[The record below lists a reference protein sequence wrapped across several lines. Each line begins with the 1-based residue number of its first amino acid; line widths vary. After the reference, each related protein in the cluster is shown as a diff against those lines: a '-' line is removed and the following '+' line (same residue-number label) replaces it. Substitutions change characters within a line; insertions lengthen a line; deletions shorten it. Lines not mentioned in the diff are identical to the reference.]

1 LRVARADSQ
10 DDIPS
15 IHPVALPGERVS
27 LREVG
32 LDDATAAFAWAGD
45 PRFFR
50 YMALDAVG
58 SVGEEAEVLR
68 AMRQQARAR
77 PRVQYHL
84 GVVERSRD
92 ELIGMVR
99 LGIVAPQFRG
109 ADLGYGVRADRW
121 GQGFTAEAV
130 GLVLG
135 FGFEQLGLHRIAAVC
150 DPENIGSR
158 RVMEK
163 VGMLPEG
170 RLRQDMRSQGRWRD
184 SLAYAILEDE
194 WRAGRSADGD
204 RH

>member
-1 LRVARADSQ
+1 MTSQ
-10 DDIPS
+10 GDGPS
-15 IHPVALPGERVS
+15 IYPVALQGERVS

-32 LDDATAAFAWAGD
+32 PDDAAAALAWAGD

-50 YMALDAVG
+50 YMAVEPVG
-58 SVGEEAEVLR
+58 SVAEEAEFLR
-68 AMRQQARAR
+68 DVQEQAHAR

-84 GVVERSRD
+84 GVVERSGD

-99 LGIVAPQFRG
+99 LGIVAPKFRG
-109 ADLGYGVRADRW
+109 ADVGYGLRADRW
-121 GQGFTAEAV
+121 GQGLTPEAV

-150 DPENIGSR
+150 DPDNVGSR

-163 VGMLPEG
+163 VGMQPEG

-194 WRAGRSADGD
+194 WRAGRSADAT

>member
-1 LRVARADSQ
+1 MAPGDAQGDC
-10 DDIPS
+10 PS
-15 IHPVALPGERVS
+15 LHPVALHGERVS

-32 LDDATAAFAWAGD
+32 PDDGPPRWPGRVTRASSVTWRWNPWA
-45 PRFFR
+45 RV
-50 YMALDAVG
+50 A
-58 SVGEEAEVLR
+58 EEAAVLR
-68 AMRQQARAR
+68 AMQEDSHAR

-84 GVVERSRD
+84 GVVERSGD

-99 LGIVAPQFRG
+99 LGIVAPRFRG
-109 ADLGYGVRADRW
+109 ADMGYGLRADRW
-121 GQGFTAEAV
+121 RQGLTPEAV
-130 GLVLG
+130 ELVLE

-150 DPENIGSR
+150 DPNNVGSR

-170 RLRQDMRSQGRWRD
+170 RLRQDMRSQGKWRD

-194 WRAGRSADGD
+194 WRAGRSAEGT

>member
-1 LRVARADSQ
+1 MAPAASQ
-10 DDIPS
+10 GDGPS
-15 IHPVALPGERVS
+15 IYPVALQGERVS

-32 LDDATAAFAWAGD
+32 PDDATAALAWAGD

-50 YMALDAVG
+50 YMAVEAVG
-58 SVGEEAEVLR
+58 SVAEEAEFLR
-68 AMRQQARAR
+68 DVQEQARAR

-84 GVVERSRD
+84 GVVERSGD

-99 LGIVAPQFRG
+99 LGVVAPKFRG
-109 ADLGYGVRADRW
+109 ADVGYGLRADRW
-121 GQGFTAEAV
+121 GQGLTPEAV

-150 DPENIGSR
+150 DPDNVGSR

-194 WRAGRSADGD
+194 WREGRSADAA

>member
-1 LRVARADSQ
+1 MAL
-10 DDIPS
+10 DDAQGECPS
-15 IHPVALPGERVS
+15 VHPVALQGERVS

-32 LDDATAAFAWAGD
+32 PDDATAAFAWAGD
-45 PRFFR
+45 PRFFH
-50 YMALDAVG
+50 YMAVEPVG
-58 SVGEEAEVLR
+58 SVAEEAEFLR
-68 AMRQQARAR
+68 DMQAQARAR

-84 GVVERSRD
+84 GVVERSGD

-99 LGIVAPQFRG
+99 LGIVAPRFRG
-109 ADLGYGVRADRW
+109 ADVGYGVRADRW
-121 GQGFTAEAV
+121 GQGFTSEAV

-150 DPENIGSR
+150 DPHNIGSR

-194 WRAGRSADGD
+194 WRAGRSADGA

>member
-1 LRVARADSQ
+1 MAPGDAQGDC
-10 DDIPS
+10 PS
-15 IHPVALPGERVS
+15 LHPVALHGERVS

-32 LDDATAAFAWAGD
+32 PDDAAAALAWAGD

-50 YMALDAVG
+50 YMAVEPVG
-58 SVGEEAEVLR
+58 SVAEEAAVLR
-68 AMRQQARAR
+68 AMQEDAHAR

-84 GVVERSRD
+84 GVVERSGD

-99 LGIVAPQFRG
+99 LGIVAPRFRG
-109 ADLGYGVRADRW
+109 ADLGYGLRADRW
-121 GQGFTAEAV
+121 RQGLTPEAV
-130 GLVLG
+130 DLVLG

-150 DPENIGSR
+150 DPDNVGSR

-163 VGMLPEG
+163 VGMQPEG
-170 RLRQDMRSQGRWRD
+170 RLRQDMRSQGKWRD

-194 WRAGRSADGD
+194 WRAGRSAEGT